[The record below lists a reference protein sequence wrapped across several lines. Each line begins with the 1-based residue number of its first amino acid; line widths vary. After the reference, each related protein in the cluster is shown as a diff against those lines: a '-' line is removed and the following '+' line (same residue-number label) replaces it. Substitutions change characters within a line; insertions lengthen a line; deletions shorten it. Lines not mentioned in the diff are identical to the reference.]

1 MNEQKLIK
9 EQLRKNMFYTFI
21 VFAVILIFFDAIIYN
36 QMSTSLYKS
45 IDKELLRTAKMYEN
59 LDSQIKKEIPKQFT
73 EGNRITLIET
83 KLNPRLICIIRSIEG
98 DILNS
103 ENIGRLYEDYLENV
117 TFDKTKTDKVYAI
130 KVQDKYNYRAV
141 TLKTITFEGQ
151 EVYIQLLANVDGE
164 VETIKNLTD
173 TLLIGSLIII
183 VIAIIGSYILSK
195 MTLKPIMESYKKQT
209 EFVQNAAHELRTPLT
224 IIQAKQ
230 ELLLQEPDTKIIDK
244 SEDINIMLKETK
256 RLTKLIKELMV
267 LAMADS
273 NELKMNKEKLN
284 IDNLIKETIIPY
296 KDFAKMQEKEIELEL
311 NYNKE
316 VNADRNKINQLL
328 VIVLDNA
335 IKYTAEKDKI
345 TVKTYSKDGKC
356 VIEVIDTGIGISKEA
371 AKHVFDRFYREDKA
385 RSREKGGT
393 GLRTI
398 NSTYNS
404 KHARRQ
410 YKNNAKRTKRNKN
423 NNKNLKNGEKGAWP
437 LFPRRLLF
445 STSLVRKFAIKSNT
459 PKPSNSYNY
468 IYYSSK
474 NR

>member
-1 MNEQKLIK
+1 MNEQKLIRK
-9 EQLRKNMFYTFI
+9 QLVKNMFYTFI
-21 VFAVILIFFDAIIYN
+21 VFAIILIFFDVIIYN
-36 QMSTSLYKS
+36 QMSNSLYKS
-45 IDKELLRTAKMYEN
+45 IDKELQKTAKLYEN
-59 LDSQIKKEIPKQFT
+59 IDTQLRKDIPKQFS

-83 KLNPRLICIIRSIEG
+83 KLNPRLICIIRSLDG

-103 ENIGRLYEDYLENV
+103 ENIGRFYDDYLNNV
-117 TFDKTKTDKVYAI
+117 TFDKTRTDGIYAM
-130 KVQDKYNYRAV
+130 KVQDKYNYRAI
-141 TLKTITFEGQ
+141 TLKTFTLEGQ
-151 EVYIQLLANVDGE
+151 EIYIQLLANVDGE
-164 VETIKNLTD
+164 VETIENLTD
-173 TLLIGSLIII
+173 TLIIGSLIII
-183 VIAIIGSYILSK
+183 VIAIIGSYVLSK

-230 ELLLQEPDTKIIDK
+230 ELMLQEPDSKIIDK

-273 NELKMNKEKLN
+273 NELKINREKTK
-284 IDNLIKETIIPY
+284 IDNLIKEIIVPY
-296 KDFAKMQEKEIELEL
+296 KDFAKMQEKEIELDL

-316 VNADRNKINQLL
+316 ANVDRNKINQLL
-328 VIVLDNA
+328 VIILDNA

-385 RSREKGGT
+385 RSRETGGT

-398 NSTYNS
+398 NSTHNS
-404 KHARRQ
+404 KFARRK
-410 YKNNAKRTKRNKN
+410 YKDRTK
-423 NNKNLKNGEKGAWP
+423 
-437 LFPRRLLF
+437 
-445 STSLVRKFAIKSNT
+445 
-459 PKPSNSYNY
+459 
-468 IYYSSK
+468 
-474 NR
+474 